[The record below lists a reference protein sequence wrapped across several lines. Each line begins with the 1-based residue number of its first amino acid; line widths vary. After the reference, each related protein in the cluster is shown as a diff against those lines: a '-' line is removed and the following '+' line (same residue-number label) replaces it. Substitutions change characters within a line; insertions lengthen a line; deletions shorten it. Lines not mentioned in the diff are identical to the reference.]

1 MVVKKKKK
9 FPSVLNHSSQICACD
24 YSLLPCTVSMCFP
37 ICVHVFETSFSDTL
51 QVLALKPF
59 YRWAVCAEKSCRLCD
74 WLVCYGCGALQVVP
88 NLFLSLPPL
97 LLCIYTQ
104 LWPKVCEIVVVCS
117 SPRASRSLS
126 QGHSSA
132 QHEKMLCE
140 TWCTEVSYVPPSLL
154 AKCVIQKN
162 STS

>member
-1 MVVKKKKK
+1 MVVRKKK

-104 LWPKVCEIVVVCS
+104 LWPKMCEKLWSAPPPGLPGLWVRVTHL
-117 SPRASRSLS
+117 LS
-126 QGHSSA
+126 MRRCCVKPGA
-132 QHEKMLCE
+132 LRLVMC
-140 TWCTEVSYVPPSLL
+140 PLL
-154 AKCVIQKN
+154 Y
-162 STS
+162 